1 MKKTIA
7 IFSAIIT
14 LFSFSACSEKRS
26 NISPL
31 TKGITFTAELTYYN
45 ECYEGFVT
53 VSDSGDMDIEITS
66 PDTIKG
72 LSFHFD
78 KSGVTAKYLGLEYKY
93 DTDALPEGIVC
104 TNLYEIIRDTQRE
117 DAAVIA
123 DKDDYF
129 ILGNTGKINYKMFV
143 GATGLP
149 ISAEDEKSGFKVGFK
164 NVTVIPK
171 N

>member
-1 MKKTIA
+1 MKIIIA
-7 IFSAIIT
+7 LLSAIIT
-14 LFSFSACSEKRS
+14 VFSFSGCAEKRS

-45 ECYEGFVT
+45 ECYESL
-53 VSDSGDMDIEITS
+53 VSVSQNGDMDIEITA

-78 KSGVTAKYLGLEYKY
+78 ESGVTAKYSGLEYKY
-93 DTDALPEGIVC
+93 DTKALPEGIVC
-104 TNLYEIIRDTQRE
+104 TCLYNIFRDTQKP

-123 DKDDYF
+123 DKDVYC
-129 ILGNTGKINYKMFV
+129 ILGNTGKTDYKMYV

-149 ISAEDEKSGFKVGFK
+149 ISAEDEKSGFKADFK
-164 NVTVIPK
+164 NVTI
-171 N
+171 NAR